1 MVIIW
6 LNSVEFE
13 ASRTLSK
20 IDDTSGVVA
29 GVDEDCV
36 L

>member
-20 IDDTSGVVA
+20 IDDIA
-29 GVDEDCV
+29 ARVDEDH
-36 L
+36 